1 MIYLLDTSGLVRL
14 FSDTTL
20 QSTWSDAIE
29 AGAVARH
36 APDLGEHSVHDV
48 A

>member
-1 MIYLLDTSGLVRL
+1 ML
-14 FSDTTL
+14 SDHAL
-20 QSTWSDAIE
+20 QVAWSDAIE
-29 AGAVARH
+29 AGTVARH